1 MLPTIDRQRQ
11 VQALEEHLKGMP
23 QADLK
28 NFHHFDFGVYTR
40 GGVIPAETVVTGAIH
55 LQTSTFVLAKGT
67 MVFLTDDGPV
77 EVTAPWSCVSPPGV
91 KRVAYT
97 LTDCVCL
104 DIAETDC
111 TTPEQAERELVVAS
125 YDQLTTNQRKIL
137 EGSCPTSLQA
147 RA

>member
-1 MLPTIDRQRQ
+1 MLPSIDQQ
-11 VQALEEHLKGMP
+11 KKVQELERHLKAQP

-55 LQTSTFVLAKGT
+55 LHTSTFVLAKGT
-67 MVFLTDDGPV
+67 MVMYTEDGPV
-77 EVTAPWSCVSPPGV
+77 VVVAPWCCVSPPGV

-111 TTPEQAERELVVAS
+111 TTPEQAERELVVPD
-125 YDQLTTNQRKIL
+125 YDSLTHDQRKQL
-137 EGSCPTSLQA
+137 EG
-147 RA
+147 